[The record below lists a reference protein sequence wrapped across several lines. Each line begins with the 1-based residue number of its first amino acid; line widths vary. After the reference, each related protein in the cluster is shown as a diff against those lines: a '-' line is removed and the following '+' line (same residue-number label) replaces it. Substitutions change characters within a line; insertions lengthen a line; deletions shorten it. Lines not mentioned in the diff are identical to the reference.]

1 MAFSRT
7 LTVLAVA
14 AVAAAKS
21 AMVLQDS
28 RATIPAGFVN
38 HGPAPAAQ
46 ELELRFGLAGNDVKG
61 LQAKLMDVSTPGS
74 ANFRQWLSKEEVKAH
89 MAPSAATLSA
99 FNAFASAHGL
109 NATQFSPSGDWVTV
123 TIPVSKANEL
133 FDANFELFS
142 HPDLD
147 GKIARTMSV
156 SLPNEMVGV
165 VNVIHPS
172 TAFAP
177 PPSKIAPPL
186 IQTPLST
193 LKRDVSA
200 SCNTSDPSGITTP
213 TCLQEL
219 YGIPAT
225 PATQPDGTIFVT
237 AYGLEFAQT
246 ADLQLFLQQLR
257 PDMSSSTT
265 YGVETINGGLDA
277 QGDGFGGVEA
287 SLDMQYTVGV
297 ATDVPTTYFGN
308 GDLDDIFSAFLSTA
322 TYLQN
327 ATNPP
332 SVITTSYGVDESTAD
347 PALANSICDA
357 YMALSAR
364 GVSVLFASGDGGVRG
379 GHDDSSVCNNAA
391 LAPTFP
397 SGCPFLTSVGAT
409 QGIPEK
415 AINFTSGG
423 FSNIFPAPA
432 YQTAQI
438 ASFLKTVPSDF
449 NATFNLT
456 GRGFPDVSTQGWN
469 FEVIVNRV
477 PTSVGGTSA
486 ASPTFASIIALINDR
501 LIAAGK
507 PVLGFLNPFL
517 YANPDAFNDITVGHN
532 SGFVCPE
539 SGVGFDATTGWD
551 PLTGLGTPNFTSL
564 LAAAM
569 A

>member
-1 MAFSRT
+1 M
-7 LTVLAVA
+7 
-14 AVAAAKS
+14 AAAGS
-21 AMVLQDS
+21 NNAMVLREQ
-28 RATIPAGFVN
+28 RTIFPSGFVRR
-38 HGPAPAAQ
+38 GPALPSHA
-46 ELELRFGLAGNDVKG
+46 LELRSGLAPNDAAG
-61 LQAKLMDVSTPGS
+61 LEAKLTDIVTPGS
-74 ANFRQWLSKEEVKAH
+74 ANFRQWLSNEEVKTY
-89 MAPSAATLSA
+89 MALSAATLAA
-99 FNAFASAHGL
+99 FNAFASTHGL
-109 NATQFSPSGDWVTV
+109 NATKVSPYGEWIIATV
-123 TIPVSKANEL
+123 PVAKANEL

-156 SLPNEMVGV
+156 SLPSEMVGV
-165 VNVIHPS
+165 MNVIHPS
-172 TAFAP
+172 TAIAP
-177 PPSKIAPPL
+177 PPSKIDPPL
-186 IQTPLST
+186 IQIPMST
-193 LKRDVSA
+193 LKRDVAA
-200 SCNTSDPSGITTP
+200 SCNTTDPSGITTP
-213 TCLQEL
+213 TCMQEL
-219 YGIPAT
+219 YAIPAT
-225 PATQPDGTIFVT
+225 PATQPNGTIFVT
-237 AYGLEFAQT
+237 AYGFEFAQK

-308 GDLDDIFSAFLSTA
+308 GDLDDIFSAFLETA

-327 ATNPP
+327 ITSP
-332 SVITTSYGVDESTAD
+332 SLGDNYIVRSGRIH
-347 PALANSICDA
+347 
-357 YMALSAR
+357 R
-364 GVSVLFASGDGGVRG
+364 GSCSCPGGVRG
-379 GHDDSSVCNNAA
+379 GHDDSSVCNDAA

-423 FSNIFPAPA
+423 FSNLFSAPA

-438 ASFLKTVPSDF
+438 VSFLKTVPSDF
-449 NATFNLT
+449 NATLNLT

-469 FEVIVNRV
+469 FQVIVNRL
-477 PTSVGGTSA
+477 PSLVGGTSA

-517 YANPDAFNDITVGHN
+517 YANPDAFNDITVVHN

-539 SGVGFDATTGWD
+539 SGVSFDATTSWD